1 MNSLTVMLV
10 INMLLSVVNLIL
22 DILLFGRKKNK
33 SNVMISSRENIEQI
47 SEDIIDD
54 LVDYCKSEY
63 DIDAYATSELGDQ
76 ICLACKKEDALIKVV
91 ELKFPMS
98 PKGTAEYNSTL
109 EYQKEEI
116 DEWRKKNA

>member
-1 MNSLTVMLV
+1 MNIAL
-10 INMLLSVVNLIL
+10 IAILSVCAVFSIANFVVNLFLI
-22 DILLFGRKKNK
+22 DKKKN
-33 SNVMISSRENIEQI
+33 NATISYHENIEQI
-47 SEDIIDD
+47 SEDIIND

-63 DIDAYATSELGDQ
+63 DVEAFPTSEIEDQ
-76 ICLACKKEDALIKVV
+76 ICLACKKEDALIKLV

>member
-1 MNSLTVMLV
+1 MNIALIAILSVCTVFS
-10 INMLLSVVNLIL
+10 IANFVVNLFLI
-22 DILLFGRKKNK
+22 DKKKN
-33 SNVMISSRENIEQI
+33 NATISYHEDIEQI
-47 SEDIIDD
+47 SEDIIND

-63 DIDAYATSELGDQ
+63 DVEAFPTSEIEDQ
-76 ICLACKKEDALIKVV
+76 ICLACKKEDALVKIV
-91 ELKFPMS
+91 ELKFPMA

>member
-1 MNSLTVMLV
+1 MNIAL
-10 INMLLSVVNLIL
+10 IAILSVSTVFSIANFIVNLFLL
-22 DILLFGRKKNK
+22 DKKKN
-33 SNVMISSRENIEQI
+33 NAMISYHEDIEQI
-47 SEDIIDD
+47 SEDIIND

-63 DIDAYATSELGDQ
+63 DVEAFPTSEISDQ
-76 ICLACKKEDALIKVV
+76 ICLACKKEDALIKIV